1 MEPDEKKVLVGEIPK
16 PMVGQLPEGSKIAM
30 PKGKGKMVFVSCS
43 QPFEFEGKRVRRVAR
58 FDNKERAFKKRIMA
72 EKGINGKQ
80 FRKWVK
86 EMRRKDT
93 AKQMNNGGNDAK

>member
-1 MEPDEKKVLVGEIPK
+1 MESEEKKVLVGEIPK
-16 PMVGQLPEGSKIAM
+16 PVVGRLVTGSEIPM
-30 PKGKGKMVFVSCS
+30 PNGRGKMVFVSCS

-86 EMRRKDT
+86 NMRRKDA
-93 AKQMNNGGNDAK
+93 AKALKTEEIK